1 MVNLHKDFKCG
12 DYKIDFNANLYETRK
27 KPQARF
33 LTMFPCEIELNSK
46 LVYYTMSTGGEKPSL
61 FVFVQEI
68 PSKENPGPIYV
79 DAHVTDLEEFI
90 NELTKVT

>member
-1 MVNLHKDFKCG
+1 MNLHKDFKCG
-12 DYKIDFNANLYETRK
+12 DYKIDFRANLYVTRK
-27 KPQARF
+27 KYEARV

-46 LVYYTMSTGGEKPSL
+46 LVYYIMSTGGEKPSF

-68 PSKENPGPIYV
+68 PSKANPGPIYV

-90 NELTKVT
+90 NELTEVT